1 MDIIILSVASGTC
14 NQMHVCRDEKHFDEL
29 GVGVNMQ
36 TGRADCVDRRGGNL
50 SHRLLNKCLDG
61 Q

>member
-1 MDIIILSVASGTC
+1 MDRISVASGSC
-14 NQMHVCRDEKHFDEL
+14 NQMHVCRGETHIDEL

-36 TGRADCVDRRGGNL
+36 TGRGDCVYHRGGNISHQLL
-50 SHRLLNKCLDG
+50 SKCLDG